1 MKQGGAFLAIIL
13 AISGILGVAGPGG
26 RVLGKPQATSGKSD
40 ATASKPTAAANRYQD
55 ALDSAIERFCKPF
68 GDPSDTSSGNP
79 FTGCEDSQFL
89 IAIMPDPVHTHLAL
103 YFDRGIEALQ
113 QAAQRCGYLFDSAV
127 LPWERT
133 PVPDSSDSDKRRVT
147 LEERKLT
154 ENKPGLL
161 IFRKAP
167 QEPSAGSS
175 DGCDV
180 KATEHPCKAL
190 FVLVVGETPTTGINR
205 EQFRSAL
212 FAMNS
217 PSWGQSDAF
226 RRSPLLILGPT
237 FSGSLQSLS
246 SELQAA
252 ARKFNRLRAYVY
264 SGSVTGADSIGQFKD
279 DLGRA
284 HAQLEGHFAS
294 FQENDSFILD
304 RFIHFVRTQHY
315 QLSDIAI
322 LSEEDTAYGE
332 EGKPTKSNR
341 KRAPREEATSGEDLT
356 ILHFPREI
364 SFFRSEYQKE
374 SVGQSAT
381 DTRTPGQ
388 TTLPLDLS
396 ETGMDDVKIYAG
408 VQTAESQEAVMLGII
423 TELQKHHIEF
433 TFLIATD
440 PLDELFLARY
450 IRTYFPQG
458 RVVVSTPD
466 LLFAREQD
474 PLLRGVLGVSSYA
487 LVPGLN
493 DQLCQ
498 QPQTESS
505 HEDRLFV
512 STSSIGTFNAMVGL
526 LSLPL
531 VKPRDGVPAF
541 EINLV
546 DEAVPAAPYEAY
558 SSPIPNRALSDATCE
573 SKPYVWLSVLGRDG
587 FWPVA
592 SFRPSENGSRQ
603 STLRD
608 AATSPIEWNPTADK
622 LVNASPA
629 AWKIAY
635 CICFLIMILHG
646 VFTCVGSTLS
656 PLEASAQFASAR
668 DERDLSVLA
677 LGALALS
684 TALLVLLCARS
695 PLERWKGTWFL
706 TLLLWLPFFIFVI
719 VMFRA
724 IGTTREQRTVASR
737 FAAAVLFICVF
748 LSLLSGGAFVGVH
761 MYWPSRLVNLDSGV
775 SPVLPVLLLLAAGYW
790 WSWQSLR
797 GIALVDQ
804 RRPRV
809 PSCSDL
815 AANKSRFDA
824 YHISDTEGDELRDAA
839 HPFTF
844 QWQILV
850 PVFVLLAF
858 MLTVVDPWHPI
869 QTVEGFFYDWSYS
882 LLLFLMVS
890 TFLGCLLKLV
900 RTWTECRQILGGL
913 DRIPLRYAFSR
924 MKRLSWHSMWN
935 PGGSTLRET
944 YKLMSRG
951 MEDAVRLEILLKP
964 ADAPPE
970 PIDDTDVPPLSGD
983 VRLAYFELRDTRRKS
998 TQLYRKYM
1006 EIVKGSAN
1014 RTKNVCP
1021 DSGGPKESWR
1031 QRRTR
1036 ERKIMPELQSGIE
1049 ELQKRMARSA
1059 AALLTA
1065 PLKGFWSEDF
1075 SPSVSD
1081 PSVICGAKDDKADT
1095 ENNVESLDARKG
1107 AHGKSGDK
1115 KASDEEAGKEKVAD
1129 EKSDEDADNYK
1140 CLPLRR
1146 VLAEEYV
1153 ALVYVNF
1160 LVSVLLRLR
1169 TMVMCA
1175 AGMYVFIVLSINT
1188 YPFEPHLALQS
1199 MAVLMLIAMGVAVGT
1214 VYAQMHR
1221 DNVLSRL
1228 TSSRPGELGWDFWL
1242 KLASAGAIPVFSLL
1256 ASQFPSIRQFLFSWL
1271 EPALQ
1276 AVK

>member
-13 AISGILGVAGPGG
+13 AISGILSVTNPGG
-26 RVLGKPQATSGKSD
+26 RPPAKLQGTSARVG
-40 ATASKPTAAANRYQD
+40 ATASKPAAAANEYQD
-55 ALDSAIERFCKPF
+55 TLDSAIERFCKPF
-68 GDPSDTSSGNP
+68 GDPSATPSGLP

-89 IAIMPDPVHTHLAL
+89 IAVMPDPVHTHLAL

-127 LPWERT
+127 LPWERS
-133 PVPDSSDSDKRRVT
+133 PVPDGSDPDKRRVT
-147 LEERKLT
+147 LEERRLT

-161 IFRKAP
+161 IFRKTP
-167 QEPSAGSS
+167 HDPSAGASE
-175 DGCDV
+175 GCGA
-180 KATEHPCKAL
+180 KATGHPYRAL

-217 PSWGQSDAF
+217 PQWGQAGAF

-252 ARKFNRLRAYVY
+252 AASRFNPLRAYVY
-264 SGSVTGADSIGQFKD
+264 SGSVTGEDSILKFQA
-279 DLGRA
+279 DLERP
-284 HAQLEGHFAS
+284 HAPLEGHFAS

-304 RFIHFVRTQHY
+304 RFIHFARVQHY

-332 EGKPTKSNR
+332 EGKPTKPNR
-341 KRAPREEATSGEDLT
+341 KRPPRDEATSSEDLT

-364 SFFRSEYQKE
+364 SYFRSEYQKE

-381 DTRTPGQ
+381 DTRTSGQ

-396 ETGMDDVKIYAG
+396 ETGMDDVKMYAG

-423 TELQKHHIEF
+423 SELQKHRIEF

-498 QPQTESS
+498 QPQTESI

-512 STSSIGTFNAMVGL
+512 STSSIGTFNAMIGL
-526 LSLPL
+526 LSLPPA
-531 VKPRDGVPAF
+531 KPRDGLPAF
-541 EINLV
+541 EIDLA
-546 DEAVPAAPYEAY
+546 DDAVPAAPYEAY

-592 SFRPSENGSRQ
+592 SFRPSENGPKQ
-603 STLRD
+603 STLRI
-608 AATSPIEWNPTADK
+608 AAPSPVDQDPTDDK
-622 LVNASPA
+622 LTNANPG

-635 CICFLIMILHG
+635 CICFLMMILHA
-646 VFTCVGSTLS
+646 VFTRFGSTLS

-668 DERDLSVLA
+668 DDTDVSVIA

-706 TLLLWLPFFIFVI
+706 TLLLWVPFFVFVI
-719 VMFRA
+719 VMYRA
-724 IGTTREQRTVASR
+724 IATSRKQPTVATR
-737 FAAAVLFICVF
+737 FAAAVLFIAAF
-748 LSLLSGGAFVGVH
+748 LSLLSGGAFVGAH

-804 RRPRV
+804 RRPRL

-815 AANKSRFDA
+815 AANNSHFDA
-824 YHISDTEGDELRDAA
+824 FHISDVEGDELRDTA

-858 MLTVVDPWHPI
+858 TLTVVDPRHPI
-869 QTVEGFFYDWSYS
+869 QTVEGFFYDLSYS
-882 LLLFLMVS
+882 LLLLLMVS

-913 DRIPLRYAFSR
+913 DRTPLRYAFSR

-951 MEDAVRLEILLKP
+951 MEDVIRLETLLKP
-964 ADAPPE
+964 ANAPPE
-970 PIDDTDVPPLSGD
+970 PADDTDLALLSGD
-983 VRLAYFELRDTRRKS
+983 VRSAYLELRDTRRKRAE
-998 TQLYRKYM
+998 LYSKYM
-1006 EIVKGSAN
+1006 EIMKGSTNNA
-1014 RTKNVCP
+1014 KNVCP
-1021 DSGGPKESWR
+1021 DSGGLKESWR
-1031 QRRTR
+1031 QRHDR
-1036 ERKIMPELQSGIE
+1036 EQQKMPGLQLGIE
-1049 ELQKRMARSA
+1049 DLQKRMARSA
-1059 AALLTA
+1059 AALLAA
-1065 PLKGFWSEDF
+1065 PLKAVWSKDF

-1081 PSVICGAKDDKADT
+1081 PSVICGAKDDKA
-1095 ENNVESLDARKG
+1095 
-1107 AHGKSGDK
+1107 GKDG
-1115 KASDEEAGKEKVAD
+1115 
-1129 EKSDEDADNYK
+1129 DNYK
-1140 CLPLRR
+1140 CLRLAR

-1199 MAVLMLIAMGVAVGT
+1199 MAVLMLIVMGVAVGT

-1221 DNVLSRL
+1221 DNLLSRL
-1228 TSSRPGELGWDFWL
+1228 TSSKPGELGWDFWL